1 MQATRAKSIQL
12 NALKAGLLPPED
24 VPFVDEPARLTMNAA
39 IDDYLEYIRR
49 RRSLRTCRTYRPT
62 LNILFRNSN
71 TKTYV
76 DEVSG

>member
-1 MQATRAKSIQL
+1 
-12 NALKAGLLPPED
+12 
-24 VPFVDEPARLTMNAA
+24 MNAA